1 MIRPILNKTPYEL
14 WKGRKP
20 NISHF
25 RAFGCKCFVHNNDK
39 DDLGKFD
46 ARSNEGIFIGYST
59 SSKAYRVFNKRTL
72 VVEESVHVAFD
83 ETDHVPSKYFPHIDN
98 IDDEMPR
105 EISVRNETC
114 VENAP
119 NSISADAE
127 NSDGVSSVAAEHA
140 NGVSSI
146 VAEQTDELIP
156 IAPQHRDV
164 NTVPREWRYARDQFK
179 EQIIGDPSQGM
190 MTRSSLRNVC
200 NNLAFLSQVEPKS
213 FVEAEKDES
222 WILAM
227 QEELNQ
233 FERNQV
239 WTLVP
244 KPENSS
250 VIGTKWVFKNKMD
263 ESGVVVRNKA
273 RLVAQ
278 GYNQEE
284 GIDFDETFAPVARL
298 EAIRMLLAFACY
310 KNFKL
315 FQMDVKSAFLNGFI
329 SEEVFVKQPPGFQ
342 NHEFPDHVF
351 KLSKALYGLKQA
363 PRAWYDRLSKFLIE
377 NGFSKGKIDTTLF
390 IKTKDHDIL
399 VVQIYVDDIIF
410 GATNESLCKDFAK
423 CMQGKFEMSM
433 MGELTYFLGLQIKQS
448 TDGIFINQFK
458 YIKDLLKKF
467 DMEKAKPMGTP
478 MSTSTK
484 LNKDEMGKPF
494 DEKKYRGMIGSL
506 LYLTASRPDIMF
518 SVCLCARFQSS
529 PKESHYLAV
538 KRIFK
543 YLIGTP
549 NLGLWYPKG
558 TSIDLIGY
566 SDADFAGCA
575 IDRKSTSGTCQ
586 FLGDSLVSWFS
597 KKQHYV
603 ALSIAEAEYVAV
615 GSCCAQVLWMKQQL
629 DDFGLFFDHIPIK
642 CDNTSAINL
651 TKNLWAPA
659 PETVRFVTESPPGF
673 SRWMIRGTE
682 MGFVLKREGLFI

>member
-1 MIRPILNKTPYEL
+1 MFLAHKDEAFPAFTKLCRKVQNEKGFLISSIRSDHGREL
-14 WKGRKP
+14 ENSKKP

-25 RAFGCKCFVHNNDK
+25 RAFGCKCFVHNNDM

-46 ARSNEGIFIGYST
+46 ARSDEGIFVGYST

-83 ETDHVPSKYFPHIDN
+83 ETDHVSSKYFPSIDSL
-98 IDDEMPR
+98 DDEMPR
-105 EISVRNETC
+105 ENSIRNEIH
-114 VENAP
+114 VETAP
-119 NSISADAE
+119 NSVSASAD
-127 NSDGVSSVAAEHA
+127 NVDGVNSIAIEHE
-140 NGVSSI
+140 NGVNSTI
-146 VAEQTDELIP
+146 AEQVNELIS
-156 IAPQHRDV
+156 ITPQHRDV
-164 NTVPREWRYARDQFK
+164 DTVPREWRYARDQFK

-233 FERNQV
+233 FERNQ
-239 WTLVP
+239 
-244 KPENSS
+244 S
-250 VIGTKWVFKNKMD
+250 
-263 ESGVVVRNKA
+263 
-273 RLVAQ
+273 
-278 GYNQEE
+278 
-284 GIDFDETFAPVARL
+284 
-298 EAIRMLLAFACY
+298 
-310 KNFKL
+310 
-315 FQMDVKSAFLNGFI
+315 
-329 SEEVFVKQPPGFQ
+329 
-342 NHEFPDHVF
+342 
-351 KLSKALYGLKQA
+351 
-363 PRAWYDRLSKFLIE
+363 
-377 NGFSKGKIDTTLF
+377 
-390 IKTKDHDIL
+390 
-399 VVQIYVDDIIF
+399 
-410 GATNESLCKDFAK
+410 
-423 CMQGKFEMSM
+423 
-433 MGELTYFLGLQIKQS
+433 
-448 TDGIFINQFK
+448 K
-458 YIKDLLKKF
+458 YIKDLLKRF

-484 LNKDEMGKPF
+484 LDKDEMGKPF

-586 FLGDSLVSWFS
+586 FLGHSLVSWFS
-597 KKQHYV
+597 KKQHSV
-603 ALSIAEAEYVAV
+603 ALSTAEAEYVAV

-629 DDFGLFFDHIPIK
+629 EDFGLFFDHIPIK

-651 TKNLWAPA
+651 TKNPIQHSR
-659 PETVRFVTESPPGF
+659 TKHIDIRHHFIRDHVQRGDVVIDFVRTDNQLADIFTKPLSEDRFCS
-673 SRWMIRGTE
+673 IR
-682 MGFVLKREGLFI
+682 REIGMSNPC

>member
-1 MIRPILNKTPYEL
+1 MAYPTACRVVLVQTFDSHMSTDKNALPLPSVMMASTGFSWVMFLAHKDEAFPAFTKLCRKVQNEKGFLISSIRSDHGREL
-14 WKGRKP
+14 ENSKKP

-46 ARSNEGIFIGYST
+46 ARSDEGIFVGYST

-83 ETDHVPSKYFPHIDN
+83 ETDHVSSKYFPSIDSL
-98 IDDEMPR
+98 DDEMPR
-105 EISVRNETC
+105 ENSVINEIH
-114 VENAP
+114 VETTP
-119 NSISADAE
+119 NSVSASADIV
-127 NSDGVSSVAAEHA
+127 DGVNSIAVEHE
-140 NGVSSI
+140 NGVNST
-146 VAEQTDELIP
+146 VAEQMNELIS
-156 IAPQHRDV
+156 ITPQHRDV
-164 NTVPREWRYARDQFK
+164 DTVPREWRYARDQFK

-200 NNLAFLSQVEPKS
+200 NNLAFLSQVEPKC

-233 FERNQV
+233 FERNQ
-239 WTLVP
+239 
-244 KPENSS
+244 
-250 VIGTKWVFKNKMD
+250 
-263 ESGVVVRNKA
+263 
-273 RLVAQ
+273 
-278 GYNQEE
+278 
-284 GIDFDETFAPVARL
+284 
-298 EAIRMLLAFACY
+298 
-310 KNFKL
+310 
-315 FQMDVKSAFLNGFI
+315 
-329 SEEVFVKQPPGFQ
+329 
-342 NHEFPDHVF
+342 
-351 KLSKALYGLKQA
+351 
-363 PRAWYDRLSKFLIE
+363 
-377 NGFSKGKIDTTLF
+377 
-390 IKTKDHDIL
+390 
-399 VVQIYVDDIIF
+399 
-410 GATNESLCKDFAK
+410 DFAK
-423 CMQGKFEMSM
+423 RMQGEFEMSM

-448 TDGIFINQFK
+448 ADGIFINQSK
-458 YIKDLLKKF
+458 YIKDLLKRF

-484 LNKDEMGKPF
+484 LDKDEMGKPF

-529 PKESHYLAV
+529 PKESHHIAV

-549 NLGLWYPKG
+549 NLGLWYPRG

-566 SDADFAGCA
+566 SDADFAGCS

-586 FLGDSLVSWFS
+586 FLGHSLVSWFS
-597 KKQHYV
+597 KKQHSV
-603 ALSIAEAEYVAV
+603 ALSTAEAEYVAV
-615 GSCCAQVLWMKQQL
+615 GSCCAQILWMKQQL
-629 DDFGLFFDHIPIK
+629 EDFGLFFDHIPIK

-651 TKNLWAPA
+651 TKNPIQHSR
-659 PETVRFVTESPPGF
+659 TKHIDIRHHFIRDHVQRGDVVIDFVRTDNQLADIFTKPLSEDRFCS
-673 SRWMIRGTE
+673 IR
-682 MGFVLKREGLFI
+682 REIGMSNPC